1 MAVLRSR
8 LYEVEFNKRM
18 EEQAK
23 KRKSLV
29 SSGDRS
35 AKIRTYNYP
44 QSRITD
50 HRIGLTMYN
59 LPQFM
64 DGDLQEMLDSL
75 QLAENA
81 EKLKEGGVVA

>member
-1 MAVLRSR
+1 
-8 LYEVEFNKRM
+8 
-18 EEQAK
+18 
-23 KRKSLV
+23 
-29 SSGDRS
+29 
-35 AKIRTYNYP
+35 
-44 QSRITD
+44 
-50 HRIGLTMYN
+50 MYN